1 MLQEKN
7 LVKRGQ
13 LYSIYDSDS
22 KNFVL
27 EDRTKR
33 GLPVIEIS
41 IDASIGLKTDRGRFY
56 DANGRGHVMPIRW
69 YFPKESY
76 TLAQVCKLA
85 DKLDN
90 RYKAVMEDTCPDY

>member
-13 LYSIYDSDS
+13 FYSIYDSDS
-22 KNFVL
+22 KNSVL

-41 IDASIGLKTDRGRFY
+41 MDASLGLMTEKGRFY

-69 YFPKESY
+69 YFPKEGY
-76 TLAQVCKLA
+76 ALKQVCKFA

-90 RYKAVMEDTCPDY
+90 RYKAIMGDTCPDY